1 MLISVLSAVHL
12 LGFALGLE
20 AATTKT
26 VLLLRCGS
34 NPDFIAA
41 YLTVH
46 RLITRVI
53 VAGLLLLVLS
63 GIGFLLAGMPLTGR
77 LVAKL
82 VLVAAIFALGPAD
95 RQRRRAP
102 VRAIGSEARKFCLA
116 RVRERATPIH
126 HPRDRSYS
134 SLLCRNRALALPMK
148 ELGDS
153 CIAGASADEV
163 IR

>member
-1 MLISVLSAVHL
+1 MWIPVLSAAHL
-12 LGFALGLE
+12 LGFALGLG

-63 GIGFLLAGMPLTGR
+63 GIGFFLAGIPLTGR

-82 VLVAAIFALGPAD
+82 VLVAAIFALGPLIDNVAEPRYARSAPRPGSSASPEFARAQ
-95 RQRRRAP
+95 RQYITLEIA
-102 VRAIGSEARKFCLA
+102 
-116 RVRERATPIH
+116 AT
-126 HPRDRSYS
+126 
-134 SLLCRNRALALPMK
+134 LLFYAVTALWL
-148 ELGDS
+148 S
-153 CIAGASADEV
+153 
-163 IR
+163 R